1 MKPTILRILLFTGI
15 LIPIIFWMSTFIASA
30 LFDDY
35 DHFRNTISQL
45 GAIGSPAE
53 SFMTVSTWLNT
64 ILSIA
69 FLTGLLVVCRQFNL
83 SLIPLI
89 GILGFTLM
97 FGWAATFHSG
107 NPMHSKS
114 GAVLIL
120 LLLGP
125 LLSIFLWKGND
136 FKNLRKLSRLS
147 FIIMLFILLRAIPSE
162 TIRANYTGLI
172 QRFVHFGWS
181 VWFVSLSVTFLK
193 LLKNR
198 LDTSVN
204 KN

>member
-1 MKPTILRILLFTGI
+1 MKPTILRTLLFTGI
-15 LIPIIFWMSTFIASA
+15 LIPIIFWISTFIASS
-30 LFDDY
+30 LFTDY
-35 DHFRNTISQL
+35 DHFRDTISQL

-53 SFMTVSTWLNT
+53 NFMTVSTWSTT
-64 ILSIA
+64 ILSI
-69 FLTGLLVVCRQFNL
+69 GLIIGLVMVCRQFNL

-89 GILGFTLM
+89 GIFGFTIM

-114 GAVLIL
+114 GSVLIL

-125 LLSIFLWKGND
+125 LLSIFLWKGKE
-136 FKNLRKLSRLS
+136 FKTLRKLSWLS

-198 LDTSVN
+198 LDISVN

>member
-15 LIPIIFWMSTFIASA
+15 LIPIIFWISTLIASS
-30 LFDDY
+30 LFADY
-35 DHFRNTISQL
+35 SHCRDTISQL

-53 SFMTVSTWLNT
+53 SFMTISTWMNT
-64 ILSIA
+64 IFSIG
-69 FLTGLLVVCRQFNL
+69 FFIGLLVLSRQFNL
-83 SLIPLI
+83 SLIPTI

-114 GAVLIL
+114 GPVLIL
-120 LLLGP
+120 LLMGP
-125 LLSIFLWKGND
+125 LLLIFLWKGKE
-136 FKNLRKLSRLS
+136 FKKLRKLSWLS
-147 FIIMLFILLRAIPSE
+147 FIIMLFILLRAVPSE
-162 TIRANYTGLI
+162 MIRANYTGLI
-172 QRFVHFGWS
+172 QRFVHLGWS
-181 VWFVSLSVTFLK
+181 VWFIAISVTFLK

-198 LDTSVN
+198 LATLVN